1 MLKKRFLY
9 LFILINIL
17 IMQNVFASTIIGTV
31 IDKDGVNIRSGAGTN
46 YNKTGF
52 LAYGK
57 SVTLVSDKKF
67 VNSDVNDQKEC
78 AFWYQVYFNNNTNNY
93 MCGELLSITKYDLYF
108 TNTVYGTRINED
120 YATVRSTPGG
130 TAVDRIY
137 LGTEVN
143 IIQKSGNWTK
153 ISYYNGRTGYVYSK
167 LISKYEDITTTDE

>member
-1 MLKKRFLY
+1 
-9 LFILINIL
+9 
-17 IMQNVFASTIIGTV
+17 MQNVFASTIIGTV

-108 TNTVYGTRINED
+108 TNTVMVQE
-120 YATVRSTPGG
+120 
-130 TAVDRIY
+130 
-137 LGTEVN
+137 
-143 IIQKSGNWTK
+143 
-153 ISYYNGRTGYVYSK
+153 
-167 LISKYEDITTTDE
+167 

>member
-31 IDKDGVNIRSGAGTN
+31 IDQEGVNVRSGAGTN
-46 YNKTGF
+46 FNKTGY

-67 VNSDVNDQKEC
+67 INSDIKEQKEC
-78 AFWYQVYFNNNTNNY
+78 AYWYQVYFNNNTNNY
-93 MCGELLSITKYDLYF
+93 MCGELLNVTKYDLYY
-108 TNTVYGTRINED
+108 TNTKYGTRINED

-130 TAVDRIY
+130 TSIDRIY

-143 IIQKSGNWTK
+143 VIQKSGNW
-153 ISYYNGRTGYVYSK
+153 S
-167 LISKYEDITTTDE
+167 